1 MIKYLNID
9 LLARTIILT
18 IGAMIAS
25 IGIEF
30 FLVPNDIIDG
40 GIVGLSIM
48 GAHITHLPLGLF
60 LFVLNLPF
68 IWVGLRRLGKMFAIS
83 SLYGVSVFSLL
94 TVFFHPVN
102 YATTDPIL
110 AAVFGGAI
118 VGIGVG
124 IVIRYGGT
132 LDGTEIIAVLADKK
146 SVFSIGEIIMFLN
159 LFILTSAG
167 FVFGWDKAMY
177 SLIAFFIAHKAI
189 DLTVEGLDESKSV
202 WIVSNK
208 YKVLGNAIEE
218 ELGRKVTYVNGTTQS
233 SRIADGVMFS
243 IITRFEE
250 QKLKSIVKK
259 HDRQA
264 FVVISNVHEVMGKR
278 YRQTTVSITESKIIQ
293 ETLRGR
299 AFTSH
304 EIKNA
309 FAGLVLSKYISS
321 APCAK

>member
-1 MIKYLNID
+1 LNID
-9 LLARTIILT
+9 IPVRVFILT
-18 IGAMIAS
+18 VGAIIAA

-30 FLVPNDIIDG
+30 FLVPNNIIDG

-48 GAHITHLPLGLF
+48 GAHLANVPLGVF
-60 LFVLNLPF
+60 LFFLNLPF
-68 IWVGLRRLGKMFAIS
+68 IWIGLRRLGKLFAIS

-94 TVFFHPVN
+94 TIFFHPTN
-102 YATTDPIL
+102 ATTADPIL

-118 VGIGVG
+118 VGVGVG

-132 LDGTEIIAVLADKK
+132 LDGTEVVAVLAGKN

-159 LFILTSAG
+159 LFILSSAG

-202 WIVSNK
+202 WIVSNN
-208 YKVLGNAIEE
+208 YKALGDAIEK
-218 ELGRKVTYVNGTTQS
+218 ELGRKVTYVNGTTDS
-233 SRIADGVMFS
+233 LRIADGVMFS

-259 HDRQA
+259 YDRQA

-278 YRQTTVSITESKIIQ
+278 YRQITTSNSRIRK
-293 ETLRGR
+293 
-299 AFTSH
+299 
-304 EIKNA
+304 
-309 FAGLVLSKYISS
+309 
-321 APCAK
+321 